1 VTGAIEDAGFE
12 IRDEITGFCEDM
24 KFPEEG

>member
-1 VTGAIEDAGFE
+1 VTGDIIRFE